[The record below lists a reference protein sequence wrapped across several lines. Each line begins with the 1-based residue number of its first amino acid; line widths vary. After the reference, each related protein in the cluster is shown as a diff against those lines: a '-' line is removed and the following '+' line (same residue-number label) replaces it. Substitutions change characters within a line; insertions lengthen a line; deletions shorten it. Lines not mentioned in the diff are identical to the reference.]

1 MKRSARRHSA
11 TRTSPILLPVDRTLF
26 DAIID
31 TAKTVLKEARGMGG
45 ANGSRECAPDEKL
58 RDTH

>member
-1 MKRSARRHSA
+1 MKRSAR
-11 TRTSPILLPVDRTLF
+11 LF
-26 DAIID
+26 DSIID

-58 RDTH
+58 RHAH